1 MHQND
6 EQQSSSGVSWCETE
20 SRTQSL
26 TNPSLHGLSSKQL
39 FALVKLNMRA
49 WSDLIVDTALA
60 TNPSDFSISRQYKRR
75 LRQAQYK
82 HMLSALK
89 QITDPRELIL
99 LLEQSGFVEEL
110 GKASVNLEDGDEN
123 SKPSKQPSKSSEQ
136 TSE

>member
-1 MHQND
+1 MDSNED
-6 EQQSSSGVSWCETE
+6 QQSNSGVSWCETK

-26 TNPSLHGLSSKQL
+26 TNPSLHGLSKQQL

-49 WSDLIVDTALA
+49 WSDLIVDTALK
-60 TNPSDFSISRQYKRR
+60 TNPSSFEITRQYKRR

-82 HMLSALK
+82 HMLSQLK
-89 QITDPRELIL
+89 KIHDPKELIS
-99 LLEQSGFVEEL
+99 LLEQSGFVNEL

-123 SKPSKQPSKSSEQ
+123 SKPSKQPSQSSEK